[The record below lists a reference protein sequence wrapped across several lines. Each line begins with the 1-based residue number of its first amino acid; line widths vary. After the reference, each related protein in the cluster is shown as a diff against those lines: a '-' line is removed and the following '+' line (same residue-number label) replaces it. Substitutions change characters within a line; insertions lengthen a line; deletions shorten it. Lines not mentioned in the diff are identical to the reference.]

1 MGIFS
6 IFAKP
11 LGWLMSVMYSWI
23 GSYFLT
29 ILLFTLLIR
38 LLMFP
43 LFLHQQKSSA
53 DRAKLAPRLERLQ
66 KKYAKDPKKLQE
78 KQMELYQKEGVKM
91 TAGCLPT
98 IVTMLILFSVIAV
111 IYKPLSYL
119 HKIPDAAI
127 NASTT
132 ALTEMKNDAGE
143 AIIKKNELSGYY
155 NELGLLRYASEYP
168 DVIKDAL
175 TKAATEDASV
185 GDPDALY
192 TEILEVKEEFQ
203 FLGVSFLDLPW
214 QGGKINWL
222 WLVAILSGVTAL
234 GTSLLSMH
242 YTKGTMP
249 QQPGQGCSMNA
260 MMYIMPLT
268 SLFISFGVPA
278 GVGIYWIFSNLL
290 AMVQTVVMNKIY
302 NPAKIREQAEREY
315 EERRRQR
322 KADKERLKEARVR
335 EQQAWQKAQN
345 EEAQKKKNPQ
355 KPQKTSALP
364 VETAALR
371 EDDAEKGKEET
382 DNG

>member
-185 GDPDALY
+185 GDPDELY

-290 AMVQTVVMNKIY
+290 AMVNKIY

-322 KADKERLKEARVR
+322 KVDKERLKEARVR

>member
-1 MGIFS
+1 
-6 IFAKP
+6 
-11 LGWLMSVMYSWI
+11 
-23 GSYFLT
+23 
-29 ILLFTLLIR
+29 
-38 LLMFP
+38 
-43 LFLHQQKSSA
+43 
-53 DRAKLAPRLERLQ
+53 
-66 KKYAKDPKKLQE
+66 
-78 KQMELYQKEGVKM
+78 
-91 TAGCLPT
+91 
-98 IVTMLILFSVIAV
+98 
-111 IYKPLSYL
+111 
-119 HKIPDAAI
+119 
-127 NASTT
+127 
-132 ALTEMKNDAGE
+132 
-143 AIIKKNELSGYY
+143 
-155 NELGLLRYASEYP
+155 
-168 DVIKDAL
+168 
-175 TKAATEDASV
+175 
-185 GDPDALY
+185 
-192 TEILEVKEEFQ
+192 
-203 FLGVSFLDLPW
+203 
-214 QGGKINWL
+214 
-222 WLVAILSGVTAL
+222 
-234 GTSLLSMH
+234 MH

-260 MMYIMPLT
+260 MMYVMPLT

-322 KADKERLKEARVR
+322 KEDKERLKEARVR